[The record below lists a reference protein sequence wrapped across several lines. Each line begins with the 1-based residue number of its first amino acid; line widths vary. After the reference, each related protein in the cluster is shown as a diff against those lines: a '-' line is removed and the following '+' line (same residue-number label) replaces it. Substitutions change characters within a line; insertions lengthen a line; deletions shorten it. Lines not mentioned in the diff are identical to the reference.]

1 MGIVNKAVSGFGSV
15 GYSLRVGK
23 EVGFRKFFK
32 SATSKNTCKTCAYG
46 MGGQKGGMR
55 NEAGNYLEVC
65 KKSLQAQLTDLQPA
79 IPEELLTLP
88 LSDMRQQSPRELE
101 RLGRLNSPLL
111 KTPDHNHFQMVSWDN
126 ALSRISE
133 RFK

>member
-1 MGIVNKAVSGFGSV
+1 
-15 GYSLRVGK
+15 
-23 EVGFRKFFK
+23 
-32 SATSKNTCKTCAYG
+32 